1 MLTLIK
7 NARIHTMDDRRPV
20 AQAAL
25 IEDDRFVFVGSL
37 EGAQVEL
44 CRRGQQAQE
53 VDAKDR
59 LMLPGLNDSHMHFIH
74 FAKGLMSVNLTGTHS
89 IKEIQE
95 RMAEGVRLRPAGPDA
110 FVEGEGWNQDYFTE
124 SERRFPL
131 RADLDEV
138 SSTVPM
144 MIMRA
149 CFHIGVLN
157 SAALKALN
165 ITRETA
171 PSYGD
176 LVEVDENG
184 EPNGIIKENPVLRL
198 VLGTCSCLAV
208 TTAVS
213 SALGMG
219 AAFTFVLV
227 CSNILI
233 SLLRNVIPAKVHLP
247 CYIVIIAGFVTIVQM
262 VMHAY
267 MDSLYTA
274 LGVFLP
280 LIVVNCIIL
289 GRAEMFACKNSVV
302 DSALD
307 GIGMGIGYTLT
318 VVLMASIREILGS
331 GTWLG
336 FKVLPDSMAKIGIM
350 TQAPGAFFC
359 FGLLMAG
366 CVWLETKL
374 DARIERKSC
383 CDIDNLKKE
392 AE

>member
-1 MLTLIK
+1 MASENKSKVSILT
-7 NARIHTMDDRRPV
+7 
-20 AQAAL
+20 
-25 IEDDRFVFVGSL
+25 
-37 EGAQVEL
+37 
-44 CRRGQQAQE
+44 
-53 VDAKDR
+53 
-59 LMLPGLNDSHMHFIH
+59 
-74 FAKGLMSVNLTGTHS
+74 
-89 IKEIQE
+89 
-95 RMAEGVRLRPAGPDA
+95 
-110 FVEGEGWNQDYFTE
+110 
-124 SERRFPL
+124 
-131 RADLDEV
+131 
-138 SSTVPM
+138 
-144 MIMRA
+144 
-149 CFHIGVLN
+149 
-157 SAALKALN
+157 
-165 ITRETA
+165 
-171 PSYGD
+171 
-176 LVEVDENG
+176 
-184 EPNGIIKENPVLRL
+184 NGIIKENPVLRL

-318 VVLMASIREILGS
+318 VVLMATIREILGS
-331 GTWLG
+331 GTWCGITLTANLFDPIAIMKLTPGG
-336 FKVLPDSMAKIGIM
+336 FLVYGVLIAVMNKFAKHKPKKAIDC
-350 TQAPGAFFC
+350 AACGAC
-359 FGLLMAG
+359 GSG
-366 CVWLETKL
+366 CSGCPSAE
-374 DARIERKSC
+374 
-383 CDIDNLKKE
+383 KKE
-392 AE
+392 GGCEA